1 MQADWSPGERIASPL
16 MSGTG
21 EQGDTV
27 RRNTAFAL
35 LTQVATATF
44 TAGLSLFLVR
54 RLGPHDYGVFALAL
68 GVGALVV
75 LPADFGLSQSAAR
88 FVAERLGDREAIASI
103 LAHAG
108 RMKVIIAGG
117 VALALAAL
125 AEPIASAYGEPDL
138 TWPLRGIG
146 VALACQSV
154 MQLYLAAFT
163 AVRRISLNVRLVV
176 WESAVEAG
184 ASIALVLLGGGAAG
198 AAFGRALGYATGAAL
213 SVIAAVR
220 LFGPRVV
227 AFRPRGS
234 SGRSIARY
242 GAALLVVDS
251 AYSAFSAVDVLVIG
265 AFLSSASVGL
275 YSAPLRLCAVLQYPG
290 LALSN
295 SISPRMARRQGH
307 LLDARAFSAGLRGLI
322 ILQAAMLPPIVVWAE
337 PIARLVFGDSYEA
350 SAAVLRALAPFVFLQ
365 GLGPLLSVSVN
376 FLGQARRRVPIA
388 IAALGINLG
397 LSVLLVPLVG
407 VVGGAISTS
416 IAYAVYVPAHFRLC
430 LTMLDLRA
438 APFIRTLACSLLA
451 AVGMAAVLALAGT
464 SQLSTVEALVGAAI
478 GAIVFLGVVLATG
491 ELKPS
496 TVGSAVGRVKRIVTR
511 MAHRTRAPD

>member
-1 MQADWSPGERIASPL
+1 
-16 MSGTG
+16 MSGHG

-44 TAGLSLFLVR
+44 TAGLSFFLVR

-68 GVGALVV
+68 GVGALVA

-88 FVAERLGDREAIASI
+88 FVAERLGDRDAVASI

-108 RMKVIIAGG
+108 RLKLILAGG
-117 VALALAAL
+117 LALALAAL
-125 AEPIASAYGEPDL
+125 AEPIASAYREPDL
-138 TWPLRGIG
+138 AWPLRGIG
-146 VALACQSV
+146 AALACQSV
-154 MQLYLAAFT
+154 MGLYLAAFA
-163 AVRRISLNVRLVV
+163 AVRRISLNLRLVV
-176 WESAVEAG
+176 SESAVEAG
-184 ASIALVLLGGGAAG
+184 ASVALVLLGGAATG

-227 AFRPRGS
+227 ALRPRGS
-234 SGRSIARY
+234 SGRSIMRY

-275 YSAPLRLCAVLQYPG
+275 YSAPLRLCTVLHYPG

-307 LLDARAFSAGLRGLI
+307 ELDARAFSTGLRGLI
-322 ILQAAMLPPIVVWAE
+322 ILQAAILPPIVVWAD
-337 PIARLVFGDSYEA
+337 PIVRLVLGDSYQA

-397 LSVLLVPLVG
+397 LCLLLVPWLG
-407 VVGGAISTS
+407 VIGGAISTS

-430 LTMLDLRA
+430 LVMLDLCA

-451 AVGMAAVLALAGT
+451 AIAASVILALAGT
-464 SQLSTVEALVGAAI
+464 SQLAAVEALVSTVIGAA
-478 GAIVFLGVVLATG
+478 VFLGILLVTG
-491 ELKPS
+491 ELKRS
-496 TVGSAVGRVKRIVTR
+496 TIENAVSWLRRI
-511 MAHRTRAPD
+511 AHRTRARD